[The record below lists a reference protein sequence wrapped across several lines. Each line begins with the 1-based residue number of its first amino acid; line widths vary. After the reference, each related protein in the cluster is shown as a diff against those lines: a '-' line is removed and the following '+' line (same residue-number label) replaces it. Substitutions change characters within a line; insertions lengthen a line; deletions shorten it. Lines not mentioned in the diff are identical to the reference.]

1 MNYLIV
7 MLSIVFENVGGDFMK
22 IYITFEYQAFQNK
35 YILWG
40 KK

>member
-7 MLSIVFENVGGDFMK
+7 TLCIAIEHVGGDFMK